1 MPFSD
6 VAVSKEFSFLCACG
20 GVELTAEH
28 IARVAHWNDG
38 GIDWP
43 EFLRLAEHHGVLP
56 LVARNLTAHAQ
67 ELPTDV
73 DQSLRSEFA
82 KNLRRNLWFASE
94 LVRILEYFKQKDLRA
109 IPYKGPVLAESA
121 YGDVALRNFGDLD
134 FLIFSSD
141 FERAKHALAE
151 LGYRPSKPL
160 SPAVERYWLRN
171 GYECSF
177 DGAAGKYLIE
187 LQWGLLPYFYA
198 VDLRTDD
205 LLVRSGSIMFSGREV
220 AALSPEDSLLVLC
233 LHAAK
238 HLWMRMIWVCDI
250 AETIRTQVLDWNV
263 IRARARELGILRIV
277 GVSFW
282 LSQRLLGS
290 VLPDPANEIVNQD
303 QEVAALGEQFATRLA
318 ASATYDFE
326 STEYFRLILRLRERR
341 SDQARYLW
349 RLLWTPGEGDLAAI
363 RLPEAMFPLYRGVRA
378 VRLLGKLF

>member
-6 VAVSKEFSFLCACG
+6 VAVSKEFSFLCACV
-20 GVELTAEH
+20 GVELSAER
-28 IARVAHWNDG
+28 IARLAHWNDA

-43 EFLRLAEHHGVLP
+43 EFLLLAEYHGVLP
-56 LVARNLTAHAQ
+56 LVARNLAAHAQ
-67 ELPTDV
+67 GLPADV

-94 LVRILEYFKQKDLRA
+94 LIRILEYFEQNDLRA

-134 FLIFSSD
+134 FLISSSS
-141 FERAKHALAE
+141 FERAKQALGE
-151 LGYRPSKPL
+151 LGYHPSKPL
-160 SPAVERYWLRN
+160 SLAVERYWLRN

-187 LQWGLLPYFYA
+187 LQWGLLPHFYA
-198 VDLRTDD
+198 VHLRTDD
-205 LLVRSGSIMFSGREV
+205 LLVRSRSTMFSGREV

-263 IRARARELGILRIV
+263 IRSRARELGILRIV

-282 LSQRLLGS
+282 LSQRLLGC
-290 VLPDPANEIVNQD
+290 VLPDAANEVVNQD
-303 QEVAALGEQFATRLA
+303 QEVAALGKQFATRLA

-363 RLPEAMFPLYRGVRA
+363 RFPEAMFPLYRGVRA
-378 VRLLGKLF
+378 LRLLGKLF

>member
-1 MPFSD
+1 
-6 VAVSKEFSFLCACG
+6 
-20 GVELTAEH
+20 
-28 IARVAHWNDG
+28 
-38 GIDWP
+38 
-43 EFLRLAEHHGVLP
+43 
-56 LVARNLTAHAQ
+56 
-67 ELPTDV
+67 
-73 DQSLRSEFA
+73 
-82 KNLRRNLWFASE
+82 
-94 LVRILEYFKQKDLRA
+94 
-109 IPYKGPVLAESA
+109 
-121 YGDVALRNFGDLD
+121 
-134 FLIFSSD
+134 
-141 FERAKHALAE
+141 
-151 LGYRPSKPL
+151 
-160 SPAVERYWLRN
+160 
-171 GYECSF
+171 
-177 DGAAGKYLIE
+177 
-187 LQWGLLPYFYA
+187 
-198 VDLRTDD
+198 
-205 LLVRSGSIMFSGREV
+205 
-220 AALSPEDSLLVLC
+220 LLVLC